1 MFSNFVNNAQKFET
15 AYPENK
21 NAVHESKRGYH
32 TNNKYEDV
40 PAFMNDG
47 RSLISTNQCDSIENK
62 KLIEDNNIKS
72 NWEYRR
78 YLTKN
83 AKDIM
88 ESNYLCST
96 DNGFI
101 NKATD
106 IPSIQSN
113 IVNYKVTA
121 PRKQQNVLETV
132 TAVNSETTDL
142 KVNYLTRE
150 QLEARKISPAIT
162 QEELIKK

>member
-1 MFSNFVNNAQKFET
+1 
-15 AYPENK
+15 
-21 NAVHESKRGYH
+21 
-32 TNNKYEDV
+32 
-40 PAFMNDG
+40 
-47 RSLISTNQCDSIENK
+47 
-62 KLIEDNNIKS
+62 
-72 NWEYRR
+72 
-78 YLTKN
+78 
-83 AKDIM
+83 M

-121 PRKQQNVLETV
+121 PRKQQQNVLETV
-132 TAVNSETTDL
+132 TAVSSETTDL

-162 QEELIKK
+162 QEQIIKK

>member
-1 MFSNFVNNAQKFET
+1 
-15 AYPENK
+15 
-21 NAVHESKRGYH
+21 
-32 TNNKYEDV
+32 
-40 PAFMNDG
+40 
-47 RSLISTNQCDSIENK
+47 
-62 KLIEDNNIKS
+62 
-72 NWEYRR
+72 
-78 YLTKN
+78 
-83 AKDIM
+83 M

-101 NKATD
+101 NKAND

-113 IVNYKVTA
+113 IVNYKVSA